1 MTQKR
6 GLGRGLGALIP
17 GAGSSP
23 APEQELRTRT
33 RPQDEG
39 GSAASSTRPVDMFFS
54 GEKVSSEDAP
64 QRGGARDLATGMARA
79 AAERRGRTA
88 GRSGSSSTAKRSG
101 AATSSG
107 GADAS
112 GSGAGTATEATTTSR
127 GTAAKRGASSS
138 AGTGSR
144 STASRSTASKGT
156 GTAAK
161 GTTSKST
168 ASKSTTTKN
177 TASKG
182 TSSKGTSATSPP
194 STTAKSS
201 GAAKSAGTAK
211 STSSSRTSSPAKS
224 TSGSKGASSPAKGS
238 TGVKRTA
245 GAKSAAAPTA
255 AAESTGPAEGT
266 AASKD
271 ASTALQ
277 ATSAPTAPTPAPA
290 TGGAVDETAPIRTD
304 EVPTVASAPAE
315 QEQASSQA
323 APAAAENE
331 ATAPASSA
339 QDAQPE
345 TADAPEEAPQAGSAE
360 SESEA
365 HARGEDSPVVDVEAV
380 EYTRVPDTAPSKDAE
395 PAAPAEPSTTEQ
407 PAVAPPE
414 APAPESSSAPADEHP
429 APDEPAETDSES
441 AAAVGP
447 DGDAHY
453 DDGEAPSDVGGQSDA
468 GSERAPLESQGL
480 VSVPGAEFAE
490 IPIHEVRENPRNP
503 RTMFDEEE
511 LDELAHSLREVGVL
525 QPVVVRPI
533 PVTEDGESFELVMGE
548 RRWRAARRA
557 GLTAIPAIIRET
569 SDDDLL
575 RDALLE
581 NLHRTQLNPLEEAN
595 AYQQLLDDFGCT
607 QDELGER
614 IGRSRPQITN
624 TLRLLR
630 LPALVQRR
638 LASGAISAG
647 HARALLSL
655 DDPTLMEEL
664 AQRIVS
670 EGLSVRA
677 VERLVARGGQ
687 QQAPRTVR
695 RSTYDPHVVDLT
707 SRLSN
712 RLEAPVRIDV
722 GKRKGKITLEFTNLE
737 DLERLMENMG
747 LELPAS
753 E

>member
-33 RPQDEG
+33 RPQEEG
-39 GSAASSTRPVDMFFS
+39 SSAASSTRPVDMFFS

-101 AATSSG
+101 AGNSSG

-112 GSGAGTATEATTTSR
+112 GSGAGTAAEASTTSK
-127 GTAAKRGASSS
+127 GTAAQRGTSSS

-144 STASRSTASKGT
+144 STSSKGTASKDS
-156 GTAAK
+156 GTASK

-168 ASKSTTTKN
+168 ASKSTTTKS
-177 TASKG
+177 TASKS
-182 TSSKGTSATSPP
+182 TASKSTASKSTSATSAP

-201 GAAKSAGTAK
+201 GAAKSTGTAK
-211 STSSSRTSSPAKS
+211 STSSSRTSSPARS
-224 TSGSKGASSPAKGS
+224 TSSSKGASSPAKRS
-238 TGVKRTA
+238 T
-245 GAKSAAAPTA
+245 GAKSAAVPTA
-255 AAESTGPAEGT
+255 AADSTGTAEGT

-271 ASTALQ
+271 ASATARP
-277 ATSAPTAPTPAPA
+277 TSAPTTPTPAPA
-290 TGGAVDETAPIRTD
+290 TGGAVDETAPVRTD
-304 EVPTVASAPAE
+304 EVPTVASSSAE

-339 QDAQPE
+339 QDAQSE
-345 TADAPEEAPQAGSAE
+345 TDDAPEEAPQAGSAE
-360 SESEA
+360 SEA
-365 HARGEDSPVVDVEAV
+365 PLRGEDSPIVDVEAV
-380 EYTRVPDTAPSKDAE
+380 EYTRVRDTAPSEDAE
-395 PAAPAEPSTTEQ
+395 PAAPVEPSTTEL
-407 PAVAPPE
+407 PAAAPRE
-414 APAPESSSAPADEHP
+414 APAAQNSSAPADEHP
-429 APDEPAETDSES
+429 ATDEPAETDSEH

-447 DGDAHY
+447 GGDAR
-453 DDGEAPSDVGGQSDA
+453 DDAGEAPSDAADQSAA
-468 GSERAPLESQGL
+468 GSERAPLETQGL

-511 LDELAHSLREVGVL
+511 LDELAYSLREVGVL

-747 LELPAS
+747 LELPAP

>member
-17 GAGSSP
+17 GAASSP

-33 RPQDEG
+33 RPQEEG
-39 GSAASSTRPVDMFFS
+39 SSAASSTRPVDMFFS

-101 AATSSG
+101 AGNSSG

-112 GSGAGTATEATTTSR
+112 GSGAGTAAEASTTSK
-127 GTAAKRGASSS
+127 GTAAQRGTSSS

-144 STASRSTASKGT
+144 STASKDSGTAS
-156 GTAAK
+156 K

-168 ASKSTTTKN
+168 ASKSTTSKSAASKS
-177 TASKG
+177 TASKS
-182 TSSKGTSATSPP
+182 TASKSTSATSAP

-201 GAAKSAGTAK
+201 GAAKSTGTVK
-211 STSSSRTSSPAKS
+211 STSSSRTSSPARS
-224 TSGSKGASSPAKGS
+224 TSSSKGASSTAKRS
-238 TGVKRTA
+238 T
-245 GAKSAAAPTA
+245 GAKSAAVPTA
-255 AAESTGPAEGT
+255 AADSTGTAEGT

-271 ASTALQ
+271 ASATARP
-277 ATSAPTAPTPAPA
+277 TSAPTTPTPAPA
-290 TGGAVDETAPIRTD
+290 TGGAVDETAPVRTD
-304 EVPTVASAPAE
+304 EIPTVASSSAE

-345 TADAPEEAPQAGSAE
+345 TDDAPEDAPQAGSAE
-360 SESEA
+360 SEA
-365 HARGEDSPVVDVEAV
+365 PLRGEDSPIVDVEAV
-380 EYTRVPDTAPSKDAE
+380 EYTRVRDTALSEDAE

-407 PAVAPPE
+407 PAATPQE
-414 APAPESSSAPADEHP
+414 APAPEDSSAPADEHP
-429 APDEPAETDSES
+429 ATDEPAETDSEH

-447 DGDAHY
+447 DGDAR
-453 DDGEAPSDVGGQSDA
+453 DDAEEAPSGAAGQSAA
-468 GSERAPLESQGL
+468 GSERAPLETQGL

-511 LDELAHSLREVGVL
+511 LDELAYSLREVGVL

-737 DLERLMENMG
+737 DLERLIENMG
-747 LELPAS
+747 LELPAP

>member
-17 GAGSSP
+17 GAASSP

-33 RPQDEG
+33 RPQEEG
-39 GSAASSTRPVDMFFS
+39 SSAASSTRPVDMFFS

-101 AATSSG
+101 AGNSSG

-112 GSGAGTATEATTTSR
+112 GSGAGTAAEASTTSK
-127 GTAAKRGASSS
+127 GTAAQRGTSSS

-144 STASRSTASKGT
+144 STASKDSGTAS
-156 GTAAK
+156 K

-168 ASKSTTTKN
+168 ASKSTTSKS
-177 TASKG
+177 TASKS
-182 TSSKGTSATSPP
+182 TASKSTSATSAP

-201 GAAKSAGTAK
+201 GAAKSTGTVK
-211 STSSSRTSSPAKS
+211 STSSPRTSSPARS
-224 TSGSKGASSPAKGS
+224 TSSSKGASSTAKRS
-238 TGVKRTA
+238 T
-245 GAKSAAAPTA
+245 GAKSAAVPTA
-255 AAESTGPAEGT
+255 AADSTGTAEGT

-271 ASTALQ
+271 ASATARP
-277 ATSAPTAPTPAPA
+277 TSAPTTPTPAPA
-290 TGGAVDETAPIRTD
+290 TGGAVDETAPVRTD
-304 EVPTVASAPAE
+304 EIPTVASSSAE

-345 TADAPEEAPQAGSAE
+345 TDDAPEDAPQAGSAE
-360 SESEA
+360 SEA
-365 HARGEDSPVVDVEAV
+365 PLRGEDSPIVDVEAV
-380 EYTRVPDTAPSKDAE
+380 EYTRVRDTAPSEDAE
-395 PAAPAEPSTTEQ
+395 PAAPGEPATTEQ
-407 PAVAPPE
+407 PAATPQE
-414 APAPESSSAPADEHP
+414 APAPEDSSAPADEHP
-429 APDEPAETDSES
+429 ATDEPAETDSEH

-447 DGDAHY
+447 DGDAR
-453 DDGEAPSDVGGQSDA
+453 DDAEEAPSGAAGQSDA
-468 GSERAPLESQGL
+468 GSERAPLETQGL

-511 LDELAHSLREVGVL
+511 LDELAYSLREVGVL

-737 DLERLMENMG
+737 DLERLIENMG
-747 LELPAS
+747 LELPAP

>member
-17 GAGSSP
+17 GAASSP

-33 RPQDEG
+33 RPQEEG
-39 GSAASSTRPVDMFFS
+39 SSAASSTRPVDMFFS

-101 AATSSG
+101 AGNSSG

-112 GSGAGTATEATTTSR
+112 GSGAGTAAEASTTSK
-127 GTAAKRGASSS
+127 GTAAQRGTSSS

-144 STASRSTASKGT
+144 STSSKGTASKDS
-156 GTAAK
+156 GTASK

-168 ASKSTTTKN
+168 ASKST
-177 TASKG
+177 
-182 TSSKGTSATSPP
+182 SATSAP

-201 GAAKSAGTAK
+201 GAAKSTGTVK
-211 STSSSRTSSPAKS
+211 STSSPRTSSPARS
-224 TSGSKGASSPAKGS
+224 TSSSKGASSTAKRS
-238 TGVKRTA
+238 T
-245 GAKSAAAPTA
+245 GAKSAAVPTA
-255 AAESTGPAEGT
+255 AADSTGTAEGT

-271 ASTALQ
+271 ASATARP
-277 ATSAPTAPTPAPA
+277 TSAPTTPTPAPA
-290 TGGAVDETAPIRTD
+290 TGGAVDETAPVRTD
-304 EVPTVASAPAE
+304 EIPTVASSSAE

-345 TADAPEEAPQAGSAE
+345 TDDAPEDAPQAGSAE
-360 SESEA
+360 SEA
-365 HARGEDSPVVDVEAV
+365 PLRGEDSPIVDVEAV
-380 EYTRVPDTAPSKDAE
+380 EYTRVRDTAPSEDAE

-407 PAVAPPE
+407 PAATPQE
-414 APAPESSSAPADEHP
+414 APAPEDSSAPADEHP
-429 APDEPAETDSES
+429 ATDEPAETDSEH

-447 DGDAHY
+447 DGDAR
-453 DDGEAPSDVGGQSDA
+453 DDAGEAPSGAAGQSDA
-468 GSERAPLESQGL
+468 GSERAPLETQGL

-511 LDELAHSLREVGVL
+511 LDELAYSLREVGVL

-737 DLERLMENMG
+737 DLERLIENMG
-747 LELPAS
+747 LELPAP

>member
-1 MTQKR
+1 MPQKR

-33 RPQDEG
+33 RPQEEG
-39 GSAASSTRPVDMFFS
+39 SSAASSTRPVDMFFS

-101 AATSSG
+101 AGNSSG

-112 GSGAGTATEATTTSR
+112 GSGAGTAAEASTTSK
-127 GTAAKRGASSS
+127 GTAAQRGTSSS

-144 STASRSTASKGT
+144 STSSKGTASKDS
-156 GTAAK
+156 GTASK

-168 ASKSTTTKN
+168 ASKSTTTKS
-177 TASKG
+177 TASKS
-182 TSSKGTSATSPP
+182 TASKSTSATSAP

-201 GAAKSAGTAK
+201 GAAKSTGTVK
-211 STSSSRTSSPAKS
+211 STSSSRTSSPARS
-224 TSGSKGASSPAKGS
+224 TSSSKGASSPAKRS
-238 TGVKRTA
+238 T
-245 GAKSAAAPTA
+245 GAKSAAVPTA
-255 AAESTGPAEGT
+255 AADSTGTAEGT

-271 ASTALQ
+271 GSATARP
-277 ATSAPTAPTPAPA
+277 TSAPTTPTPGPA
-290 TGGAVDETAPIRTD
+290 TGGAVDETAPVRTD
-304 EVPTVASAPAE
+304 EVPTVASSSAE

-345 TADAPEEAPQAGSAE
+345 TDDAPEEAPQAGSAE
-360 SESEA
+360 SEA
-365 HARGEDSPVVDVEAV
+365 PLRGEDSPIVDVEAV
-380 EYTRVPDTAPSKDAE
+380 EYTRVRDTAPSEDAE
-395 PAAPAEPSTTEQ
+395 PAAPAEPSTTEL
-407 PAVAPPE
+407 PAATPQE
-414 APAPESSSAPADEHP
+414 APAAQNSSAPADEHP
-429 APDEPAETDSES
+429 ATDEPAETDSEH

-447 DGDAHY
+447 DGDAR
-453 DDGEAPSDVGGQSDA
+453 DDAGEAPSGAAGQSDA
-468 GSERAPLESQGL
+468 GSERAPLGSQGL

-511 LDELAHSLREVGVL
+511 LDELAYSLREVGVL

-747 LELPAS
+747 LELPAP

>member
-17 GAGSSP
+17 GAASSP

-33 RPQDEG
+33 RPQEEG
-39 GSAASSTRPVDMFFS
+39 SSAASSTRPVDMFFS

-101 AATSSG
+101 AGNSSG

-112 GSGAGTATEATTTSR
+112 GSGAGTAAEASTTSK
-127 GTAAKRGASSS
+127 GTAAQRGTSSS

-144 STASRSTASKGT
+144 STSSKGTASKDS
-156 GTAAK
+156 GTASK

-168 ASKSTTTKN
+168 ASKSTTSKS
-177 TASKG
+177 TASK
-182 TSSKGTSATSPP
+182 STSATSAP

-201 GAAKSAGTAK
+201 GAAKSTGTVK
-211 STSSSRTSSPAKS
+211 STSSPRTSSPARS
-224 TSGSKGASSPAKGS
+224 TSSSKGASSTAKRS
-238 TGVKRTA
+238 T
-245 GAKSAAAPTA
+245 GAKSAAVPTA
-255 AAESTGPAEGT
+255 AADSTGTAEGT

-271 ASTALQ
+271 ASATARP
-277 ATSAPTAPTPAPA
+277 TSAPTTPTPAPA
-290 TGGAVDETAPIRTD
+290 TGGAVDETAPVRTD
-304 EVPTVASAPAE
+304 EIPTVASSSAE

-339 QDAQPE
+339 QDAQSE
-345 TADAPEEAPQAGSAE
+345 TDDAPEEAPQAGSAE
-360 SESEA
+360 SEA
-365 HARGEDSPVVDVEAV
+365 PLRGEDSPIVDVEAV
-380 EYTRVPDTAPSKDAE
+380 EYTRVRDTAPSEDAE

-407 PAVAPPE
+407 PAATPQE
-414 APAPESSSAPADEHP
+414 APAPEDSSAPADEHP
-429 APDEPAETDSES
+429 ATDEPAETDSEH
-441 AAAVGP
+441 AVAVGP
-447 DGDAHY
+447 DGDAR
-453 DDGEAPSDVGGQSDA
+453 DDAEEAPSGAAGQSDA

-511 LDELAHSLREVGVL
+511 LDELAYSLREVGVL

-737 DLERLMENMG
+737 DLERLIENMG
-747 LELPAS
+747 LELPAP

>member
-33 RPQDEG
+33 RPQEEG
-39 GSAASSTRPVDMFFS
+39 SSAASSTRPVDMFFS

-64 QRGGARDLATGMARA
+64 LRGGARDLATGMARA

-101 AATSSG
+101 AGNSSG

-112 GSGAGTATEATTTSR
+112 GSGAGTAAEASTTSK
-127 GTAAKRGASSS
+127 GTAAQRGTSSS

-144 STASRSTASKGT
+144 STSSKGTASKDS
-156 GTAAK
+156 GTASK

-168 ASKSTTTKN
+168 ASKSTTSKS
-177 TASKG
+177 TASKS
-182 TSSKGTSATSPP
+182 TASKSTSATSAP
-194 STTAKSS
+194 STTAKST
-201 GAAKSAGTAK
+201 GTVK
-211 STSSSRTSSPAKS
+211 STSSSRTSSPARS
-224 TSGSKGASSPAKGS
+224 TSSSKGASSPAKRS
-238 TGVKRTA
+238 T
-245 GAKSAAAPTA
+245 GAKSAAVPKA
-255 AAESTGPAEGT
+255 AADSTGTAEGT

-271 ASTALQ
+271 ASATARP
-277 ATSAPTAPTPAPA
+277 TSAPTTPTPAPA
-290 TGGAVDETAPIRTD
+290 TGGAVDETAPVRTD
-304 EVPTVASAPAE
+304 EVPTVASSSAE

-345 TADAPEEAPQAGSAE
+345 TDDAPEEAPQAGSAE
-360 SESEA
+360 SEA
-365 HARGEDSPVVDVEAV
+365 PLRGEDSPIVDVEAV
-380 EYTRVPDTAPSKDAE
+380 EYTRVRDTALSEDAE

-407 PAVAPPE
+407 PAATPQE
-414 APAPESSSAPADEHP
+414 APAPEDSSAPADEHP
-429 APDEPAETDSES
+429 ATDEPAETDSEH

-447 DGDAHY
+447 DGDAR
-453 DDGEAPSDVGGQSDA
+453 DDAGEAPSGAAGQSDA
-468 GSERAPLESQGL
+468 GSERAPIESQGL

-511 LDELAHSLREVGVL
+511 LDELAYSLREVGVL

-747 LELPAS
+747 LELPAP

>member
-17 GAGSSP
+17 GAASSP

-33 RPQDEG
+33 RPQEEG
-39 GSAASSTRPVDMFFS
+39 SSAASSTRPVDMFFS

-101 AATSSG
+101 AVNSSG

-112 GSGAGTATEATTTSR
+112 GSGAGTAAEASTTSK
-127 GTAAKRGASSS
+127 GTAAQRGTSSS

-144 STASRSTASKGT
+144 STSSKGTASKDS
-156 GTAAK
+156 GTASK

-168 ASKSTTTKN
+168 ASKSTASKS
-177 TASKG
+177 TASK
-182 TSSKGTSATSPP
+182 STSATSAP

-201 GAAKSAGTAK
+201 GAAKSTGTVK
-211 STSSSRTSSPAKS
+211 STSSPRTSSPARS
-224 TSGSKGASSPAKGS
+224 TSSSKGASSTAKRS
-238 TGVKRTA
+238 T
-245 GAKSAAAPTA
+245 GAKSAAVPTA
-255 AAESTGPAEGT
+255 AADSTGTAEGT

-271 ASTALQ
+271 ASATARP
-277 ATSAPTAPTPAPA
+277 TSAPTTPTPAPA
-290 TGGAVDETAPIRTD
+290 TGGAVDETAPVRTD
-304 EVPTVASAPAE
+304 EIPTVASSSAE

-345 TADAPEEAPQAGSAE
+345 TDDAPEDAPQAGSAE
-360 SESEA
+360 SEA
-365 HARGEDSPVVDVEAV
+365 PLRGEDSPIVDVEAV
-380 EYTRVPDTAPSKDAE
+380 EYTRVRDTAPSEDAE
-395 PAAPAEPSTTEQ
+395 PAAPGEPATTEQ
-407 PAVAPPE
+407 PAATPQE
-414 APAPESSSAPADEHP
+414 APAPEDSSAPADEHP
-429 APDEPAETDSES
+429 ATDEPAETDSEH

-447 DGDAHY
+447 DGDAR
-453 DDGEAPSDVGGQSDA
+453 DDAGEAPSGAAGQSAA
-468 GSERAPLESQGL
+468 GSERAPLETQGL

-511 LDELAHSLREVGVL
+511 LDELAYSLREVGVL

-737 DLERLMENMG
+737 DLERLIENMG
-747 LELPAS
+747 LELPAP

>member
-33 RPQDEG
+33 RPQEEG

-88 GRSGSSSTAKRSG
+88 GRSGGSSTAKRSG

-112 GSGAGTATEATTTSR
+112 SSRAGTATEASTTSK
-127 GTAAKRGASSS
+127 GTAARRGASSS

-144 STASRSTASKGT
+144 STASRSTASKGN

-161 GTTSKST
+161 GSTSKST
-168 ASKSTTTKN
+168 TSKTT
-177 TASKG
+177 A
-182 TSSKGTSATSPP
+182 SKGTSATSAP
-194 STTAKSS
+194 STTAKSR
-201 GAAKSAGTAK
+201 GTAKGTGTDK

-224 TSGSKGASSPAKGS
+224 TSGSKGASSSAKGS
-238 TGVKRTA
+238 TGAKSTA

-271 ASTALQ
+271 ASTTPQ
-277 ATSAPTAPTPAPA
+277 ATSAPAAPTTAPA
-290 TGGAVDETAPIRTD
+290 TSGEVDETAPIRTD
-304 EVPTVASAPAE
+304 EVPTAASSLAE

-339 QDAQPE
+339 RDAQPE
-345 TADAPEEAPQAGSAE
+345 TADAPEEAPLPRSAE
-360 SESEA
+360 SEA
-365 HARGEDSPVVDVEAV
+365 PARGEDSPIVDVEGV
-380 EYTRVPDTAPSKDAE
+380 EYTRVRDTAPSDDAE
-395 PAAPAEPSTTEQ
+395 SSPLPEPSTTEQ
-407 PAVAPPE
+407 PAATPQE
-414 APAPESSSAPADEHP
+414 APAPENSSAPADELS
-429 APDEPAETDSES
+429 ATDESSGTDAEP
-441 AAAVGP
+441 AAAVGSGGNAR
-447 DGDAHY
+447 DDA
-453 DDGEAPSDVGGQSDA
+453 GEAPSDAAGQSDA
-468 GSERAPLESQGL
+468 GSERAPLETQGL

-511 LDELAHSLREVGVL
+511 LDELAYSLREVGVL

>member
-17 GAGSSP
+17 GAASSP

-33 RPQDEG
+33 RPQEEG
-39 GSAASSTRPVDMFFS
+39 SSAASSTRPVDMFFS

-101 AATSSG
+101 AGNSSG

-112 GSGAGTATEATTTSR
+112 GSGAGTAAEASTTSK
-127 GTAAKRGASSS
+127 GTAAQRGTSSS

-144 STASRSTASKGT
+144 STASKDSGTAS
-156 GTAAK
+156 K

-168 ASKSTTTKN
+168 ASKSTTSKS
-177 TASKG
+177 TASKS
-182 TSSKGTSATSPP
+182 TASKSTASKSTSATSAP

-201 GAAKSAGTAK
+201 GAAKSTGTVK
-211 STSSSRTSSPAKS
+211 STSSPRTSSPARS
-224 TSGSKGASSPAKGS
+224 TSSSKGASSTAKRS
-238 TGVKRTA
+238 T
-245 GAKSAAAPTA
+245 GAKSAAVPTA
-255 AAESTGPAEGT
+255 AADSTGTAEGT

-271 ASTALQ
+271 ASATARP
-277 ATSAPTAPTPAPA
+277 TSAPTTPTPAPA
-290 TGGAVDETAPIRTD
+290 TGGAVDETAPVRTD
-304 EVPTVASAPAE
+304 EIPTVASSSAE

-345 TADAPEEAPQAGSAE
+345 TDDAPEDAPQAGSAE
-360 SESEA
+360 SEA
-365 HARGEDSPVVDVEAV
+365 PLRGEDSPIVDVEAV
-380 EYTRVPDTAPSKDAE
+380 EYTRVRDTAPSEDAE

-407 PAVAPPE
+407 PAATPQE
-414 APAPESSSAPADEHP
+414 APAPEDSSAPADEHP
-429 APDEPAETDSES
+429 ATDEPAETDSEH

-447 DGDAHY
+447 DGDAR
-453 DDGEAPSDVGGQSDA
+453 DDAEEAPSGAAGQSAA
-468 GSERAPLESQGL
+468 GSERAPLETQGL

-511 LDELAHSLREVGVL
+511 LDELAYSLREVGVL

-737 DLERLMENMG
+737 DLERLIENMG
-747 LELPAS
+747 LELPAP

>member
-17 GAGSSP
+17 GAASSP

-33 RPQDEG
+33 RPQEEG
-39 GSAASSTRPVDMFFS
+39 SSAASSTRPVDMFFS

-101 AATSSG
+101 AGNSSG

-112 GSGAGTATEATTTSR
+112 GSGAGTAAEASTTSK
-127 GTAAKRGASSS
+127 GTAAQRGTSSS

-144 STASRSTASKGT
+144 STSSKGTASKDS
-156 GTAAK
+156 GTASK

-168 ASKSTTTKN
+168 ASKSTTSKS
-177 TASKG
+177 TASKS
-182 TSSKGTSATSPP
+182 TASKSTASKSTSATSAP

-201 GAAKSAGTAK
+201 GAAKSTGTVK
-211 STSSSRTSSPAKS
+211 STSSSRTSSPARS
-224 TSGSKGASSPAKGS
+224 TSSSKGASSTAKRS
-238 TGVKRTA
+238 T
-245 GAKSAAAPTA
+245 GAKSAAVPTA
-255 AAESTGPAEGT
+255 AADSTGTAEGT

-271 ASTALQ
+271 ASATARP
-277 ATSAPTAPTPAPA
+277 TSAPTTPTPAPA
-290 TGGAVDETAPIRTD
+290 TGGAVDETAPVRTD
-304 EVPTVASAPAE
+304 EVPTVASSSAE

-345 TADAPEEAPQAGSAE
+345 TDDAPEEAPQAGSAE
-360 SESEA
+360 SEA
-365 HARGEDSPVVDVEAV
+365 PLRGEDSPIVDVEAV
-380 EYTRVPDTAPSKDAE
+380 EYTRVRDTAPSEDAE

-407 PAVAPPE
+407 PAATPQE
-414 APAPESSSAPADEHP
+414 APAPEDSSAPADEHP
-429 APDEPAETDSES
+429 ATDEPAETDSEH

-447 DGDAHY
+447 DGDAR
-453 DDGEAPSDVGGQSDA
+453 DDAEEAPSGAAGQSAA
-468 GSERAPLESQGL
+468 GSERAPLETQGL

-511 LDELAHSLREVGVL
+511 LDELAYSLREVGVL

-737 DLERLMENMG
+737 DLERLIENMG
-747 LELPAS
+747 LELPAP

>member
-33 RPQDEG
+33 RPQEEG
-39 GSAASSTRPVDMFFS
+39 SSAASSTRPVDMFFS

-101 AATSSG
+101 AGNSSG

-112 GSGAGTATEATTTSR
+112 GSGAGTAAEASTTSK
-127 GTAAKRGASSS
+127 GTAAQRGTSSS

-144 STASRSTASKGT
+144 STSSKDSGTAS
-156 GTAAK
+156 K

-168 ASKSTTTKN
+168 ASKSTASKSTTSKS
-177 TASKG
+177 TASKS
-182 TSSKGTSATSPP
+182 TASKSTSATSAP

-201 GAAKSAGTAK
+201 GAAKSTGTVK
-211 STSSSRTSSPAKS
+211 STSSSRTSSPARS
-224 TSGSKGASSPAKGS
+224 TSSSKGASSPAKRS
-238 TGVKRTA
+238 T
-245 GAKSAAAPTA
+245 GAKSAAVPTA
-255 AAESTGPAEGT
+255 AADSTGTAEGT

-271 ASTALQ
+271 ASATARP
-277 ATSAPTAPTPAPA
+277 TSAPTTPTPAPA
-290 TGGAVDETAPIRTD
+290 TGGAVDETAPVRTD
-304 EVPTVASAPAE
+304 EVPTVASSSAE

-345 TADAPEEAPQAGSAE
+345 TDDAPEEAPQAGSAE
-360 SESEA
+360 SEA
-365 HARGEDSPVVDVEAV
+365 PLRGEDSPIVDVEAV
-380 EYTRVPDTAPSKDAE
+380 EYTRVRDTAPSEDAE
-395 PAAPAEPSTTEQ
+395 PAAPVEHSTTEL
-407 PAVAPPE
+407 PAAAPQE
-414 APAPESSSAPADEHP
+414 APAAQNSSAPADEHP
-429 APDEPAETDSES
+429 ATDEPAETDSEH

-447 DGDAHY
+447 DGDAR
-453 DDGEAPSDVGGQSDA
+453 DGAGEAPSDAADQSAA
-468 GSERAPLESQGL
+468 GSERAPLETQGL

-511 LDELAHSLREVGVL
+511 LDELAYSLREVGVL

-737 DLERLMENMG
+737 DLERLIENMG
-747 LELPAS
+747 LELPAP